1 MGEENTNDKKAKQP
15 SFIDR
20 FIDKIERF
28 YNYCVSGV
36 WSDNRK
42 TMKVRLIKTVNLT
55 VQAFLNRDLQIK
67 SMAIT
72 YQTVFAMVPALA
84 LLLAI
89 SKGFGFQ
96 EIVEKELYTYFPS
109 QSKALGAALGFV
121 DSYLAEA
128 SSGILVGVGFV
139 VLLWTLI
146 SLLSNIEDAFNNI
159 WDIKVGRNTI
169 QKIKDYIAIFLLIPI
184 LMILSSGISIF
195 MSSTVLAAVPF
206 AFLTPM
212 VNTLMELTP
221 VVLTWGAFTLCFWLI
236 PNTKVEFKF
245 AAISG
250 GFCAVAFEILQ
261 LLFLNGQI
269 YVSKYNAIYGS
280 FAFLPLLLIWLQ
292 LSWLLLLSGCGLTYS
307 LQNVFSY
314 NFFGNLTTVAEGYF
328 RKVLLVVT
336 AVVYRRFHLG
346 LPAPTRNSLSMKY
359 GLPIRMVSNIADK
372 LQLAGLI
379 QLNESRS
386 DKDDPG
392 MIPTTDTDK
401 ILVKDVVTRVESAG
415 MKDFIPEFNT
425 TYKQALSELNN
436 ISERMY
442 DAAGDMLIRDLDI
455 FVDIDTATK
464 TNNSSTL
471 KDEK

>member
-1 MGEENTNDKKAKQP
+1 MAEENTTSNEKHTSGGKEKRPGWTDRMIAKA
-15 SFIDR
+15 
-20 FIDKIERF
+20 ERI
-28 YNYCVSGV
+28 YEYCVSGV
-36 WSDNRK
+36 WSDPSK
-42 TMKVRLIKTVNLT
+42 SMKVRLIKTVNLT

-128 SSGILVGVGFV
+128 SSGILVGVGII

-159 WDIKVGRNTI
+159 WDIKTGRNTI
-169 QKIKDYIAIFLLIPI
+169 QKIKDYIAIFLLIPV

-195 MSSTVLAAVPF
+195 MSSTVLAVVPF
-206 AFLTPM
+206 AFMTPM
-212 VNTLMELTP
+212 VNAFMEFLP

-236 PNTKVEFKF
+236 PNTKVEFRF

-250 GFCAVAFEILQ
+250 AFCAVAFEVLQ

-280 FAFLPLLLIWLQ
+280 FAFLPLMLIWLQ

-314 NFFGNLTTVAEGYF
+314 NFFGNLTNVAESYF

-346 LPAPTRNSLSMKY
+346 LSAPTRNSMSMTY
-359 GLPIRMVSNIADK
+359 GLPIRMVSNIADR
-372 LQLAGLI
+372 LQKAGLI
-379 QLNESRS
+379 QVIESR
-386 DKDDPG
+386 DGKDDPG
-392 MIPTTDTDK
+392 LIPTTDTDR
-401 ILVKDVVTRVESAG
+401 IMVKDVVARVESAG

-425 TYKQALSELNN
+425 TYRQALSELND

-442 DAAGDMLIRDLDI
+442 EAAGDKLIRDLDI
-455 FVDIDTATK
+455 FVDIDEK
-464 TNNSSTL
+464 SQNSH
-471 KDEK
+471 E

>member
-1 MGEENTNDKKAKQP
+1 MAEDNIQDGKESEEAKRVGWLDRIIAKGEKLYT
-15 SFIDR
+15 
-20 FIDKIERF
+20 
-28 YNYCVSGV
+28 YCSSGV
-36 WSDNRK
+36 WYDSRK
-42 TMKVRLIKTVNLT
+42 TMKVRLIKTINLT

-72 YQTVFAMVPALA
+72 YQTIFAMVPALA

-109 QSKALGAALGFV
+109 QSKALGTALGFV

-128 SSGILVGVGFV
+128 SSGILVGVGLI

-159 WDIKVGRNTI
+159 WDIRSSRNTI

-184 LMILSSGISIF
+184 LMILSSGISLF

-206 AFLTPM
+206 KFLTPM
-212 VNTLMELTP
+212 VNAIMELVP
-221 VVLTWGAFTLCFWLI
+221 LVLTWGAFTLCFWLI

-250 GFCAVAFEILQ
+250 AFCALAFDVLQ

-280 FAFLPLLLIWLQ
+280 FAFLPLMLIWLQ

-314 NFFGNLTTVAEGYF
+314 NFFGNLTSVAESYF
-328 RKVLLVVT
+328 RKVLLVVA

-346 LPAPTRNSLSMKY
+346 LPAPTRDMLSTTY
-359 GLPIRMVSNIADK
+359 GLPIRLVSNISDR
-372 LQLAGLI
+372 LQKAGLI
-379 QLNESRS
+379 QMNESH
-386 DKDDPG
+386 DEKDNPG
-392 MIPTTDTDK
+392 LIPTTDTDR
-401 ILVKDVVTRVESAG
+401 IMVKDVITRVESAG
-415 MKDFIPEFNT
+415 VKDFIPEFNT
-425 TYKQALSELNN
+425 TYRQALDELDE
-436 ISERMY
+436 ISDRMY
-442 DAAGDMLIRDLDI
+442 EAAGDKLIRDLDI
-455 FVDIDTATK
+455 FVEIDDK
-464 TNNSSTL
+464 S
-471 KDEK
+471 EK

>member
-1 MGEENTNDKKAKQP
+1 MAEQDTQKDKATTDTKRTGWFGRMIEKGEK
-15 SFIDR
+15 
-20 FIDKIERF
+20 F

-36 WSDNRK
+36 WYDPRK
-42 TMKVRLIKTVNLT
+42 TMKVRLIKTINLT

-84 LLLAI
+84 MLLAI

-96 EIVEKELYTYFPS
+96 EMVEKELYTYFPS

-128 SSGILVGVGFV
+128 SSGLLVGIGLI

-159 WDIKVGRNTI
+159 WDIKTGRNTM

-212 VNTLMELTP
+212 VNAIMELVP

-250 GFCAVAFEILQ
+250 AFCAVAFEVLQ

-280 FAFLPLLLIWLQ
+280 FAFLPLMLIWLQ

-314 NFFGNLTTVAEGYF
+314 NFFGNLSTVAESYF

-346 LPAPTRNSLSMKY
+346 LSAPTRNKLSMTY
-359 GLPIRMVSNIADK
+359 GLPIRLVSNIADR
-372 LQLAGLI
+372 LQRAGLI
-379 QLNESRS
+379 QMNESR
-386 DKDDPG
+386 DGKDDPG
-392 MIPTTDTDK
+392 MIPTTDTDQ
-401 ILVKDVVTRVESAG
+401 IMVKDVVARVESSG

-425 TYKQALSELNN
+425 TYRQALEELGD

-442 DAAGDMLIRDLDI
+442 EAAGDKLIRDLDI
-455 FVDIDTATK
+455 FVDID
-464 TNNSSTL
+464 
-471 KDEK
+471 EKPQK

>member
-1 MGEENTNDKKAKQP
+1 MAESTDNKKEKKP
-15 SFIDR
+15 GVFER
-20 FIDKIERF
+20 LIDKAERW

-36 WSDNRK
+36 WSDPRK
-42 TMKVRLIKTVNLT
+42 TMKVRLIKTINLT

-109 QSKALGAALGFV
+109 QSKALGTALGFV

-128 SSGILVGVGFV
+128 SSGILVGVGLI

-159 WDIKVGRNTI
+159 WDIKTGRNTI
-169 QKIKDYIAIFLLIPI
+169 QKIKDYIAIFLLIPV

-195 MSSTVLAAVPF
+195 MSSTVLAVIPF
-206 AFLTPM
+206 AFMTPM
-212 VNTLMELTP
+212 INALMELLP

-236 PNTKVEFKF
+236 PNTKVEFKY

-250 GFCAVAFEILQ
+250 AFCAVAFEVLQ

-280 FAFLPLLLIWLQ
+280 FAFLPLMLIWLQ

-314 NFFGNLTTVAEGYF
+314 NFFGNLTSVAESYF
-328 RKVLLVVT
+328 REVLLVVT
-336 AVVYRRFHLG
+336 AVIYRRFHLG
-346 LPAPTRNSLSMKY
+346 MTAPTRNKLSMTY
-359 GLPIRMVSNIADK
+359 GLPIRLVSNIADK
-372 LQLAGLI
+372 LERAGLVQI
-379 QLNESRS
+379 IESR
-386 DKDDPG
+386 DGKDDPG
-392 MIPTTDTDK
+392 LIPTTDTDK
-401 ILVKDVVTRVESAG
+401 IMVKDVVARVESAG

-425 TYKQALSELNN
+425 TYKQALTELNS
-436 ISERMY
+436 ISEKMY
-442 DAAGDMLIRDLDI
+442 EAAGNMLIRDLDI
-455 FVDIDTATK
+455 FVDID
-464 TNNSSTL
+464 NPN
-471 KDEK
+471 

>member
-1 MGEENTNDKKAKQP
+1 MAEENAQNEMGKKKVKQGWFDRLTAKAE
-15 SFIDR
+15 
-20 FIDKIERF
+20 KL

-36 WSDNRK
+36 WSDPRK
-42 TMKVRLIKTVNLT
+42 TMKVRMIKTINLT

-128 SSGILVGVGFV
+128 SSGILVGVGLI

-159 WDIKVGRNTI
+159 WDIKTDRNTI
-169 QKIKDYIAIFLLIPI
+169 QKVKDYIAIFLLIPI
-184 LMILSSGISIF
+184 LMILSSGISLF

-212 VNTLMELTP
+212 VNAVMELVP

-236 PNTKVEFKF
+236 PNTKVKFKF

-250 GFCAVAFEILQ
+250 VFCAVAFEILQ

-280 FAFLPLLLIWLQ
+280 FAFLPLMLIWLQ

-314 NFFGNLTTVAEGYF
+314 NFFGNLTTVSETYF

-346 LPAPTRNSLSMKY
+346 LSAPTRNTLSTTY
-359 GLPIRMVSNIADK
+359 GLPIRLVSNIADRLK
-372 LQLAGLI
+372 RAGLI
-379 QLNESRS
+379 QLNDSQ
-386 DKDDPG
+386 DGKDNPG
-392 MIPTTDTDK
+392 LIPTTDTDQ
-401 ILVKDVVTRVESAG
+401 IMVKDVVARVESAG

-425 TYKQALSELNN
+425 TYSHALEELNE

-442 DAAGDMLIRDLDI
+442 EAAGDKLIRDLDI
-455 FVDIDTATK
+455 FVDID
-464 TNNSSTL
+464 
-471 KDEK
+471 EKSQN

>member
-1 MGEENTNDKKAKQP
+1 MTTKDTHEKKASSGAKNP
-15 SFIDR
+15 GWIDR
-20 FIDKIERF
+20 MIEKGEKA
-28 YNYCVSGV
+28 YEYCVTGV
-36 WSDNRK
+36 WSDPRK
-42 TMKVRLIKTVNLT
+42 TMKVRVIKTINLT

-109 QSKALGAALGFV
+109 QSKALGTALGFV
-121 DSYLAEA
+121 DSYMAEA
-128 SSGILVGVGFV
+128 SSGILVGVGLI

-159 WDIKVGRNTI
+159 WDIKAGRTTI

-195 MSSTVLAAVPF
+195 MSSTVMAAVPF
-206 AFLTPM
+206 AFMTPM
-212 VNTLMELTP
+212 VNAFMELTP
-221 VVLTWGAFTLCFWLI
+221 LVLTWAAFTLCFWLI
-236 PNTKVEFKF
+236 PHTQVEFKF

-250 GFCAVAFEILQ
+250 AFCAVAFEVLQ
-261 LLFLNGQI
+261 LLFLHGQI

-280 FAFLPLLLIWLQ
+280 FAFLPLMLIWLQ

-314 NFFGNLTTVAEGYF
+314 NFFGNLNTVAESYF

-336 AVVYRRFHLG
+336 AVIYRRFHLG
-346 LPAPTRNSLSMKY
+346 LPAPTRNSLSMIY
-359 GLPIRMVSNIADK
+359 GLPIRMVSNIADRLK
-372 LQLAGLI
+372 RAGLI
-379 QLNESRS
+379 QMNEVS
-386 DKDDPG
+386 DGKDDPG
-392 MIPTTDTDK
+392 LIPTTDTDR

-425 TYKQALSELNN
+425 TYRQALSEIND
-436 ISERMY
+436 ISEKMY
-442 DAAGDMLIRDLDI
+442 AAAGDMLIRDLDI
-455 FVDIDTATK
+455 FVEIDE
-464 TNNSSTL
+464 NDN
-471 KDEK
+471 

>member
-1 MGEENTNDKKAKQP
+1 MGEGNSDNETPKASEKKPGFFDRLIEKIKKQ
-15 SFIDR
+15 
-20 FIDKIERF
+20 IE
-28 YNYCVSGV
+28 YVSSGV
-36 WSDNRK
+36 WSDPRK
-42 TMKVRLIKTVNLT
+42 TMKVRLVKTINLT

-72 YQTVFAMVPALA
+72 YQTVLAMVPALA

-96 EIVEKELYTYFPS
+96 DIVEKELYTYFPS
-109 QSKALGAALGFV
+109 QSKALATALSFV

-128 SSGILVGVGFV
+128 SSGVLVGVGLV

-159 WDIKVGRNTI
+159 WDLKAGRTTI
-169 QKIKDYIAIFLLIPI
+169 QKIKDYIAIFLLIPV
-184 LMILSSGISIF
+184 LMIISSGISIF
-195 MSSTVLAAVPF
+195 MSSTVMAVVPF
-206 AFLTPM
+206 AFMTPL
-212 VNTLMELTP
+212 VNTLMELLP

-245 AAISG
+245 AAIAG
-250 GFCAVAFEILQ
+250 AFCAVAFEIIQ

-314 NFFGNLTTVAEGYF
+314 NFFGNLTSISESYY
-328 RKVLLVVT
+328 REVLLVVT
-336 AVVYRRFHLG
+336 AVVYRRFHNG
-346 LPAPTRNSLSMKY
+346 MSAPTRNGLSMKY
-359 GLPIRMVSNIADK
+359 GLPIRLVSSIADR
-372 LQLAGLI
+372 LQRAGLI
-379 QLNESRS
+379 QLNESR
-386 DKDDPG
+386 DGNDDPG
-392 MIPTTDTDK
+392 LIPTTDTDK
-401 ILVKDVVTRVESAG
+401 ILVKDVVARVESAG

-425 TYKQALSELNN
+425 TYKQALKELND
-436 ISERMY
+436 ISLRMY
-442 DAAGDMLIRDLDI
+442 EAAGDMLIRDLDI
-455 FVDIDTATK
+455 FVD
-464 TNNSSTL
+464 L
-471 KDEK
+471 DEKEKK

>member
-1 MGEENTNDKKAKQP
+1 MAESTDNKKEKKP
-15 SFIDR
+15 GFIDR
-20 FIDKIERF
+20 LIQKAESW

-42 TMKVRLIKTVNLT
+42 TMKVRLIKTINLT
-55 VQAFLNRDLQIK
+55 VQAFMNRDLQIK

-128 SSGILVGVGFV
+128 SSGILVGVGLI

-159 WDIKVGRNTI
+159 WDIKTGRNTI
-169 QKIKDYIAIFLLIPI
+169 QKIKDYIAIFLLIPV

-195 MSSTVLAAVPF
+195 MSSTVLAVIPF
-206 AFLTPM
+206 AFMTPM
-212 VNTLMELTP
+212 INTLMELLP

-236 PNTKVEFKF
+236 PNTKVEFKY

-250 GFCAVAFEILQ
+250 AFCAVAFEVLQ

-280 FAFLPLLLIWLQ
+280 FAFLPLMLIWLQ

-314 NFFGNLTTVAEGYF
+314 NFFGNLTSVAESYF
-328 RKVLLVVT
+328 REVLLVVT
-336 AVVYRRFHLG
+336 AVIYRRFHLG
-346 LPAPTRNSLSMKY
+346 MSAPTRNKLSMTY
-359 GLPIRMVSNIADK
+359 GLPIRLVSNIADK
-372 LQLAGLI
+372 LERAGLVQI
-379 QLNESRS
+379 IESR
-386 DKDDPG
+386 DGKDDPG
-392 MIPTTDTDK
+392 LIPTTDTDK
-401 ILVKDVVTRVESAG
+401 IMVKDVVARVESAG
-415 MKDFIPEFNT
+415 MKDFIPEFKT
-425 TYKQALSELNN
+425 TYKKALTELNS
-436 ISERMY
+436 ISEKMY
-442 DAAGDMLIRDLDI
+442 EAAGDMLIRDLDI
-455 FVDIDTATK
+455 FVDID
-464 TNNSSTL
+464 NPNPSTT
-471 KDEK
+471 

>member
-1 MGEENTNDKKAKQP
+1 MAEENTNDKKKDIKQP
-15 SFIDR
+15 GFIDR
-20 FIDKIERF
+20 TIEKIDKF
-28 YNYCVSGV
+28 VQYCISGV
-36 WSDNRK
+36 WSDPRK
-42 TMKVRLIKTVNLT
+42 TIKVRLIKTINLT

-109 QSKALGAALGFV
+109 QSKALGTALGFV

-128 SSGILVGVGFV
+128 SSGILVGVGIV

-159 WDIKVGRNTI
+159 WDIKNGRNTI
-169 QKIKDYIAIFLLIPI
+169 QKIKDYIAIFLLIPV
-184 LMILSSGISIF
+184 LMILSSGISLF
-195 MSSTVLAAVPF
+195 MSSTLLAAVPF

-212 VNTLMELTP
+212 VNAIMELAP

-250 GFCAVAFEILQ
+250 AFCAVAFEVLQ

-280 FAFLPLLLIWLQ
+280 FAFLPLMLIWLQ

-307 LQNVFSY
+307 LQNVFAY
-314 NFFGNLTTVAEGYF
+314 NFFGNLTSVAESYF
-328 RKVLLVVT
+328 REVLLVVT

-346 LPAPTRNSLSMKY
+346 LPAPTRNSLSMTY

-372 LQLAGLI
+372 LQKAGLV
-379 QLNESRS
+379 QTNDTS
-386 DKDDPG
+386 DGKDDPG
-392 MIPTTDTDK
+392 LIPTTDTDR
-401 ILVKDVVTRVESAG
+401 ILVKDVVARVESAG

-425 TYKQALSELNN
+425 TYRQALTELGD
-436 ISERMY
+436 ISTRMY
-442 DAAGDMLIRDLDI
+442 EAAGDMLIRDLDI
-455 FVDIDTATK
+455 FVQIDK
-464 TNNSSTL
+464 QSDSEG
-471 KDEK
+471 KIS

>member
-1 MGEENTNDKKAKQP
+1 MSEITDNKKAKKP
-15 SFIDR
+15 GFIDR
-20 FIDKIERF
+20 LIEKAEKW

-36 WSDNRK
+36 WSDPRK
-42 TMKVRLIKTVNLT
+42 TMKVRLIKTINLT

-128 SSGILVGVGFV
+128 SSGILVGVGLI

-159 WDIKVGRNTI
+159 WDIKTGRNTI
-169 QKIKDYIAIFLLIPI
+169 QKIKDYIAIFLLIPV

-195 MSSTVLAAVPF
+195 MSSTVLAVIPF
-206 AFLTPM
+206 AFMTPM
-212 VNTLMELTP
+212 INALMELLP

-236 PNTKVEFKF
+236 PNTKVEFKY

-250 GFCAVAFEILQ
+250 AFCAVAFEVLQ

-280 FAFLPLLLIWLQ
+280 FAFLPLMLIWLQ

-314 NFFGNLTTVAEGYF
+314 NFFGNLTSVAESYF
-328 RKVLLVVT
+328 REVLLVVT
-336 AVVYRRFHLG
+336 AVIYRRFHLG
-346 LPAPTRNSLSMKY
+346 MPAPTRNKLSMTY
-359 GLPIRMVSNIADK
+359 GLPIRLVSNIADK
-372 LQLAGLI
+372 LERAGLVQI
-379 QLNESRS
+379 IESR
-386 DKDDPG
+386 DGKDDPG
-392 MIPTTDTDK
+392 LIPTTDTDK
-401 ILVKDVVTRVESAG
+401 IMVKDVVARVESAG

-425 TYKQALSELNN
+425 TYKQALTELNS
-436 ISERMY
+436 ISEKMY
-442 DAAGDMLIRDLDI
+442 EAAGNMLIRDLDI
-455 FVDIDTATK
+455 FVDIDNPNPPTT
-464 TNNSSTL
+464 
-471 KDEK
+471 

>member
-1 MGEENTNDKKAKQP
+1 MAEGHPQNVNKNDTKKKPGFFARITEKVENQI
-15 SFIDR
+15 S
-20 FIDKIERF
+20 
-28 YNYCVSGV
+28 YCTSGV
-36 WSDNRK
+36 WSDPRK
-42 TMKVRLIKTVNLT
+42 TIKVRLVKTINLT
-55 VQAFLNRDLQIK
+55 IQAFLNRDLQIK

-96 EIVEKELYTYFPS
+96 DIVEKELYTYFPS

-128 SSGILVGVGFV
+128 SSGVLVGVGLI

-159 WDIKVGRNTI
+159 WDIKIGRNTI
-169 QKIKDYIAIFLLIPI
+169 QKVKDYIAIFLLIPV
-184 LMILSSGISIF
+184 LMIMSSGISLF

-206 AFLTPM
+206 AFMTPM
-212 VNTLMELTP
+212 VNAIMELIP
-221 VVLTWGAFTLCFWLI
+221 VILTWGAFTLCFWLI
-236 PNTKVEFKF
+236 PNTKVEFKY

-250 GFCAVAFEILQ
+250 AFSAIAFEIMQ

-280 FAFLPLLLIWLQ
+280 FAFLPLMLIWLQ

-314 NFFGNLTTVAEGYF
+314 NFFGNLTSISESYY
-328 RKVLLVVT
+328 REVLLVVT
-336 AVVYRRFHLG
+336 AVVYRRFHNG
-346 LPAPTRNSLSMKY
+346 LPAPTRNGLSMKY
-359 GLPIRMVSNIADK
+359 GLPIRLVSSITDK
-372 LQLAGLI
+372 LHKAGLI
-379 QLNESRS
+379 QLNESNGG
-386 DKDDPG
+386 KDDPG
-392 MIPTTDTDK
+392 LIPTTDTDK
-401 ILVKDVVTRVESAG
+401 ILVKDVVARVESAG

-425 TYKQALSELNN
+425 TYRVALKELNE
-436 ISERMY
+436 ISSRMY
-442 DAAGDMLIRDLDI
+442 EAAGDMLIRDLDI
-455 FVDIDTATK
+455 FVDMDDPNQLTT
-464 TNNSSTL
+464 
-471 KDEK
+471 D

>member
-1 MGEENTNDKKAKQP
+1 MAEENTKDKDKSTSTETRRP
-15 SFIDR
+15 GWFDR
-20 FIDKIERF
+20 LYDKGEKLF
-28 YNYCVSGV
+28 EYCVSGV
-36 WSDNRK
+36 WTDPRK
-42 TMKVRLIKTVNLT
+42 TMKVRLIKTINLT

-72 YQTVFAMVPALA
+72 YQTIFAMVPALA

-96 EIVEKELYTYFPS
+96 DIVEKELYAYFPS

-128 SSGILVGVGFV
+128 SSGILVGVGLI

-159 WDIKVGRNTI
+159 WDLKTGRNTI

-184 LMILSSGISIF
+184 LMILSSGISLF
-195 MSSTVLAAVPF
+195 MSSTVLAVIPF
-206 AFLTPM
+206 KFLTPM
-212 VNTLMELTP
+212 VNVLMELLP

-250 GFCAVAFEILQ
+250 AFSAVAFEVLQ

-280 FAFLPLLLIWLQ
+280 FAFLPLMLIWLQ

-314 NFFGNLTTVAEGYF
+314 NFFGNLSNVSESYF

-346 LPAPTRNSLSMKY
+346 LSAPTRNSLSTTY
-359 GLPIRMVSNIADK
+359 GLPIRMVSHISERLK
-372 LQLAGLI
+372 IAGLI
-379 QLNESRS
+379 QYNERG
-386 DKDDPG
+386 DEKDDPG
-392 MIPTTDTDK
+392 IIPTTDTDK
-401 ILVKDVVTRVESAG
+401 IMVKDVVTRVESAG
-415 MKDFIPEFNT
+415 MKNFIPEFNT
-425 TYKQALSELNN
+425 TYRQALEELND

-442 DAAGDMLIRDLDI
+442 EAAGDKLIRDLDI
-455 FVDIDTATK
+455 FVDIDEK
-464 TNNSSTL
+464 SQST
-471 KDEK
+471 

>member
-1 MGEENTNDKKAKQP
+1 MAEENTQKEKTDSKRPGWFDRMIEKGEKA
-15 SFIDR
+15 
-20 FIDKIERF
+20 

-36 WSDNRK
+36 WSDPRK
-42 TMKVRLIKTVNLT
+42 TMKVRLIKTINLT

-96 EIVEKELYTYFPS
+96 DIVEKELYAYFPS

-128 SSGILVGVGFV
+128 SSGILVGVGLI

-159 WDIKVGRNTI
+159 WDLKTGRNTI

-184 LMILSSGISIF
+184 LMILSSGISLF
-195 MSSTVLAAVPF
+195 MSSTVLAVMPF
-206 AFLTPM
+206 KFLTPM
-212 VNTLMELTP
+212 VNVLMELLP

-250 GFCAVAFEILQ
+250 AFSAVAFEVLQ

-280 FAFLPLLLIWLQ
+280 FAFLPLMLIWLQ
-292 LSWLLLLSGCGLTYS
+292 MSWLLLLSGCGLTYS

-314 NFFGNLTTVAEGYF
+314 NFFGNLSNVAESYF

-346 LPAPTRNSLSMKY
+346 LSAPTRNSLSTTY
-359 GLPIRMVSNIADK
+359 GLPIRMVSHISDRLK
-372 LQLAGLI
+372 KAGLI
-379 QLNESRS
+379 QYNEGE
-386 DKDDPG
+386 DEKDDPG
-392 MIPTTDTDK
+392 IIPTTDTDR
-401 ILVKDVVTRVESAG
+401 IMVKDVVTRVESAG
-415 MKDFIPEFNT
+415 MKNFIPEFNT
-425 TYKQALSELNN
+425 TYRQALDELSE
-436 ISERMY
+436 ISDRMY
-442 DAAGDMLIRDLDI
+442 EAAGDKLVRDLDI
-455 FVDIDTATK
+455 FIEI
-464 TNNSSTL
+464 
-471 KDEK
+471 DEKSQN

>member
-1 MGEENTNDKKAKQP
+1 MAEEGTNDKIEKRP
-15 SFIDR
+15 GFIDR
-20 FIDKIERF
+20 TIDRIKNF
-28 YNYCVSGV
+28 VDYCVSGV

-42 TMKVRLIKTVNLT
+42 TLKVRLIKTINLT

-84 LLLAI
+84 MLLAI

-109 QSKALGAALGFV
+109 QSKALGTALGFV

-128 SSGILVGVGFV
+128 SSGILVGVGLV

-159 WDIKVGRNTI
+159 WDIKTGRNTI
-169 QKIKDYIAIFLLIPI
+169 QKIKDYIAIFLLIPV
-184 LMILSSGISIF
+184 LMILSSGISLF

-212 VNTLMELTP
+212 VNTLMELIP

-250 GFCAVAFEILQ
+250 AFCAVAFEILQ

-280 FAFLPLLLIWLQ
+280 FAFLPLMLIWLQ

-346 LPAPTRNSLSMKY
+346 MPAPTRNSLSMTY
-359 GLPIRMVSNIADK
+359 GLPIRMVSKIADK

-379 QLNESRS
+379 QLNESQGG
-386 DKDDPG
+386 KDDPG
-392 MIPTTDTDK
+392 MIPTTDTDR

-425 TYKQALSELNN
+425 TYKEALSELND

-442 DAAGDMLIRDLDI
+442 EAAGDMLIRDLDI
-455 FVDIDTATK
+455 FVEIDSDSKKESAK
-464 TNNSSTL
+464 
-471 KDEK
+471 

>member
-1 MGEENTNDKKAKQP
+1 MAEENTKKGTEKTDAKRP
-15 SFIDR
+15 GWFDR
-20 FIDKIERF
+20 MFEKGEKF

-36 WSDNRK
+36 WSDPRK
-42 TMKVRLIKTVNLT
+42 TMKVRLIKTINLT

-128 SSGILVGVGFV
+128 SSGILVGVGIV

-184 LMILSSGISIF
+184 LMILSSGISLF
-195 MSSTVLAAVPF
+195 MSSTVLAVVPF
-206 AFLTPM
+206 AFMTPM
-212 VNTLMELTP
+212 VNALMELVP
-221 VVLTWGAFTLCFWLI
+221 VILTWGAFTLCFWLI

-250 GFCAVAFEILQ
+250 VFCAVAFEVLQ

-280 FAFLPLLLIWLQ
+280 FAFFPLMLIWLQ
-292 LSWLLLLSGCGLTYS
+292 LSWLLLLSGCGLTYA

-314 NFFGNLTTVAEGYF
+314 NFFGNLTTVAESYF

-336 AVVYRRFHLG
+336 AVIYRRFHIG
-346 LPAPTRNSLSMKY
+346 LPAPTRNTLSMTY
-359 GLPIRMVSNIADK
+359 GLPIRMVSSIADR
-372 LQLAGLI
+372 LQKAGLI
-379 QLNESRS
+379 QMNESR
-386 DKDDPG
+386 DGKDDPG
-392 MIPTTDTDK
+392 LIPTTDTDK
-401 ILVKDVVTRVESAG
+401 IMVKDVVARVESAG

-425 TYKQALSELNN
+425 TYSVALKELND

-442 DAAGDMLIRDLDI
+442 EAAGDKLIRDLDI
-455 FVDIDTATK
+455 FVEI
-464 TNNSSTL
+464 
-471 KDEK
+471 DEKTQKGL

>member
-1 MGEENTNDKKAKQP
+1 MTEENTTKEKDKSDEKSP
-15 SFIDR
+15 GWFDR
-20 FIDKIERF
+20 MILKMEKLYD
-28 YNYCVSGV
+28 YCVSGV
-36 WSDNRK
+36 WSDQSK
-42 TMKVRLIKTVNLT
+42 SMKVRIIKTINLT

-72 YQTVFAMVPALA
+72 YQTIFAMVPALA

-128 SSGILVGVGFV
+128 SSGILVGVGLI

-146 SLLSNIEDAFNNI
+146 SLLSNIEDEFNNI
-159 WDIKVGRNTI
+159 WDIKSGRNTI

-184 LMILSSGISIF
+184 LMILSSGISLF
-195 MSSTVLAAVPF
+195 MSSTVLAVVPF

-212 VNTLMELTP
+212 VNALMELVP
-221 VVLTWGAFTLCFWLI
+221 IVLTWGAFTLCFWLI

-245 AAISG
+245 AMISG
-250 GFCAVAFEILQ
+250 AFCAVAFEALQ

-280 FAFLPLLLIWLQ
+280 FAFLPLMLIWLQ

-314 NFFGNLTTVAEGYF
+314 NFFGNLTTIAESYY

-336 AVVYRRFHLG
+336 AVIYRRFHLG
-346 LPAPTRNSLSMKY
+346 LPAPTRNSLSMTY
-359 GLPIRMVSNIADK
+359 GLPIRMVSGIADK
-372 LQLAGLI
+372 LQKAGLI
-379 QLNESRS
+379 QMNDSR
-386 DKDDPG
+386 DGKDDPG
-392 MIPTTDTDK
+392 LIPTTDTDRVM
-401 ILVKDVVTRVESAG
+401 VKDVVTRVESAG

-425 TYKQALSELNN
+425 TYKLALSEISD

-442 DAAGDMLIRDLDI
+442 EAAGDKLIRDLDI
-455 FVDIDTATK
+455 FVDIDEK
-464 TNNSSTL
+464 TQ
-471 KDEK
+471 K

>member
-1 MGEENTNDKKAKQP
+1 MGEGNTDNETPKASEKKPGFFDRLIEKIKKQ
-15 SFIDR
+15 
-20 FIDKIERF
+20 IE
-28 YNYCVSGV
+28 YVSSGV
-36 WSDNRK
+36 WSDPRK
-42 TMKVRLIKTVNLT
+42 TMKVRLVKTINLT

-72 YQTVFAMVPALA
+72 YQTVLAMVPALA

-96 EIVEKELYTYFPS
+96 DIVEKELYTYFPS
-109 QSKALGAALGFV
+109 QSKALATALSFV

-128 SSGILVGVGFV
+128 SSGVLVGVGLV

-159 WDIKVGRNTI
+159 WDLKTGRTTI
-169 QKIKDYIAIFLLIPI
+169 QKIKDYIAIFLLIPV
-184 LMILSSGISIF
+184 LMIISSGISIF
-195 MSSTVLAAVPF
+195 MSSTVMAVVPF
-206 AFLTPM
+206 AFMTPL
-212 VNTLMELTP
+212 VNTLMELLP

-245 AAISG
+245 AAIAG
-250 GFCAVAFEILQ
+250 AFCAVAFEIIQ

-314 NFFGNLTTVAEGYF
+314 NFFGNLTSISESYY
-328 RKVLLVVT
+328 REVLLVVT
-336 AVVYRRFHLG
+336 AVVYRRFHNG
-346 LPAPTRNSLSMKY
+346 MSAPTRNGLSMKY
-359 GLPIRMVSNIADK
+359 GLPIRLVSSIADR
-372 LQLAGLI
+372 LQRAGLI
-379 QLNESRS
+379 QLNESR
-386 DKDDPG
+386 DGNDDPG
-392 MIPTTDTDK
+392 LIPTTDTDK
-401 ILVKDVVTRVESAG
+401 ILVKDVVARVESAG

-425 TYKQALSELNN
+425 TYKQALKELND
-436 ISERMY
+436 ISLRMY
-442 DAAGDMLIRDLDI
+442 EAAGDMLIRDLDI
-455 FVDIDTATK
+455 FVD
-464 TNNSSTL
+464 L
-471 KDEK
+471 DEKEKK

>member
-1 MGEENTNDKKAKQP
+1 MAEENTKDKNKATSAKSKGP
-15 SFIDR
+15 GLFDR
-20 FIDKIERF
+20 LYDKGEKL
-28 YNYCVSGV
+28 YDYCVSGV
-36 WSDNRK
+36 WTDPRK
-42 TMKVRLIKTVNLT
+42 TMKVRLIKTINLT

-96 EIVEKELYTYFPS
+96 DIVEKELYAYFPS

-128 SSGILVGVGFV
+128 SSGILVGVGII

-159 WDIKVGRNTI
+159 WDLKTGRNTI

-195 MSSTVLAAVPF
+195 MSSTVLAVIPF
-206 AFLTPM
+206 KFLTPM
-212 VNTLMELTP
+212 VNVLMELLP

-250 GFCAVAFEILQ
+250 AFSAVAFEVLQ

-280 FAFLPLLLIWLQ
+280 FAFLPLMLIWLQ
-292 LSWLLLLSGCGLTYS
+292 LSWLLLLSGCGLTYA
-307 LQNVFSY
+307 LQNVFAY
-314 NFFGNLTTVAEGYF
+314 NFFGNLTTVAESYF

-336 AVVYRRFHLG
+336 AVIYRRFHLG
-346 LPAPTRNSLSMKY
+346 LPAPTRNTLSMTY
-359 GLPIRMVSNIADK
+359 GLPIRLVSNISDK
-372 LQLAGLI
+372 LQKAGLI
-379 QLNESRS
+379 QLNESHEG
-386 DKDDPG
+386 KDDPG
-392 MIPTTDTDK
+392 MIPTTDTDR
-401 ILVKDVVTRVESAG
+401 IMVKDVVARVESSG

-425 TYKQALSELNN
+425 TYRQALEELND

-442 DAAGDMLIRDLDI
+442 EAAGDKLIRDLDI
-455 FVDIDTATK
+455 FVEI
-464 TNNSSTL
+464 
-471 KDEK
+471 DEKSQSAL

>member
-1 MGEENTNDKKAKQP
+1 MAEESKNNSVKETKRP
-15 SFIDR
+15 GFIDR
-20 FIDKIERF
+20 LITKTEKLVQ
-28 YNYCVSGV
+28 YCMSGV
-36 WSDNRK
+36 WSDPRK
-42 TMKVRLIKTVNLT
+42 TMKVRIIKTINLT

-96 EIVEKELYTYFPS
+96 DIVEKELYTYFPS
-109 QSKALGAALGFV
+109 QSKALGTALGFV

-128 SSGILVGVGFV
+128 SSGILVGVGIV

-169 QKIKDYIAIFLLIPI
+169 QKIKDYIAIFLLIPV
-184 LMILSSGISIF
+184 LMILSSGISLF
-195 MSSTVLAAVPF
+195 MSSTVMAAVPF

-212 VNTLMELTP
+212 VNAVMELVP
-221 VVLTWGAFTLCFWLI
+221 WVLTWGAFTLCFWLI

-250 GFCAVAFEILQ
+250 AFFAVAFEVLQ
-261 LLFLNGQI
+261 LFFLNGQI

-314 NFFGNLTTVAEGYF
+314 NFFGNLTTVAESYF
-328 RKVLLVVT
+328 REVLLVVT
-336 AVVYRRFHLG
+336 AVIYRRFHLG
-346 LPAPTRNSLSMKY
+346 LPAPTRNSLSMQY

-372 LQLAGLI
+372 LQKAGLI
-379 QLNESRS
+379 QTNDSS
-386 DKDDPG
+386 GGKDDPG
-392 MIPTTDTDK
+392 FIPTTDTDK
-401 ILVKDVVTRVESAG
+401 IMVKDVVTRVESAG

-425 TYKQALSELNN
+425 TYKQALSELSD
-436 ISERMY
+436 ISKRMY
-442 DAAGDMLIRDLDI
+442 EAAGDMLIRDLDI
-455 FVDIDTATK
+455 FVDID
-464 TNNSSTL
+464 NSS
-471 KDEK
+471 KSDSGN

>member
-1 MGEENTNDKKAKQP
+1 MADKITDEPKSP
-15 SFIDR
+15 STETERPGWIDR
-20 FIDKIERF
+20 MIEKGERL
-28 YNYCVSGV
+28 YDYCVSGV
-36 WSDNRK
+36 WSDPRK

-72 YQTVFAMVPALA
+72 YQTIFAMVPALA

-128 SSGILVGVGFV
+128 SSGLLVGVGLV

-159 WDIKVGRNTI
+159 WDIKTGRNTI

-195 MSSTVLAAVPF
+195 MSSTVLAVVPF
-206 AFLTPM
+206 AFMTPM
-212 VNTLMELTP
+212 VNALMELVP

-236 PNTKVEFKF
+236 PNTKVEFRF

-250 GFCAVAFEILQ
+250 AFSAVAFEVLQ

-280 FAFLPLLLIWLQ
+280 FAFLPLMLIWLQ

-314 NFFGNLTTVAEGYF
+314 NFFGNLTNVAESYF

-346 LPAPTRNSLSMKY
+346 LSAPTRNTLSMTY
-359 GLPIRMVSNIADK
+359 GLPIRMVSNIADRLK
-372 LQLAGLI
+372 GAGLV
-379 QLNESRS
+379 QYNEGS
-386 DKDDPG
+386 DGKDDPG
-392 MIPTTDTDK
+392 IIPTTDTDR
-401 ILVKDVVTRVESAG
+401 ILVKDVVARVESAG

-425 TYKQALSELNN
+425 TYKQALTELND
-436 ISERMY
+436 ISLRMY
-442 DAAGDMLIRDLDI
+442 EAAGDKLIRDLDI
-455 FVDIDTATK
+455 FVDID
-464 TNNSSTL
+464 
-471 KDEK
+471 EKQQK